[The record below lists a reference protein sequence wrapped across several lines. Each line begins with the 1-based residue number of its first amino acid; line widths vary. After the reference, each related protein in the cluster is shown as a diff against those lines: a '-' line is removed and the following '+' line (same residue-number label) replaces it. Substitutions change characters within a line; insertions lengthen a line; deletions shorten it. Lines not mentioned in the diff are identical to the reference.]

1 MIGGNS
7 ANSAQPNTL
16 KRRDVK
22 VLSPSGGATTQ
33 IDTETGY
40 VLVNSPAATSY
51 LALPDPSERL
61 GEILTVRALD
71 NGVGEVGVYQFDGST
86 DAIGDN
92 LSTTGDYAAWVSDGG
107 TWILIA
113 DKTT

>member
-1 MIGGNS
+1 MSGQNNS
-7 ANSAQPNTL
+7 GSGHPNTL

-22 VLSPSGGATTQ
+22 VLSPSGGGSTQ

-40 VLVNSPAATSY
+40 VLANSPAATSY
-51 LALPDPSERL
+51 LILPDPSERM

-71 NGVGEVGVYQFDGST
+71 NGVGEIGVYQFDGST

-92 LSTTGDYAAWVSDGG
+92 LSTTGDYAAWISDGG
-107 TWILIA
+107 FWILIA